1 MATPSAATIVLMVL
15 LLIAP
20 AVFAADY
27 PISWTQ
33 GTSYDDWD
41 SDKDLVAGDTITFTY
56 GPSHTVNVVD
66 KDAYDNCGSDAIS
79 KHSDGSSKIP
89 LVAGTMYFLCPEGN
103 HCAGGMK
110 LSVKVG
116 AADSP
121 SPPTTPTTPATP
133 ATPSTPTTPTTPT
146 TPPTTTTPPTPTP
159 PTTITPPTPA
169 AETPPSK
176 PSTPG
181 GTGAAT
187 TSVNMNFIVIGGSLL
202 LAPLFALLV

>member
-1 MATPSAATIVLMVL
+1 MATPSAATIALMVL
-15 LLIAP
+15 LLVAP

-41 SDKDLVAGDTITFTY
+41 SDKDLVAGDTITFEY

-66 KDAYDNCGSDAIS
+66 KDSYDNCGSDAIS
-79 KHSDGSSKIP
+79 KHSGGSSKIT
-89 LVAGTMYFLCPEGN
+89 LEAGTMYFICPEGN
-103 HCAGGMK
+103 HCADGMK

-116 AADSP
+116 DAETP

-133 ATPSTPTTPTTPT
+133 ATPT
-146 TPPTTTTPPTPTP
+146 
-159 PTTITPPTPA
+159 TPPTPA

-176 PSTPG
+176 PGAPAG

-187 TSVNMNFIVIGGSLL
+187 SSVNMNFIVIGGSLL
-202 LAPLFALLV
+202 LATLFAFLG

>member
-1 MATPSAATIVLMVL
+1 MATPGAATIALMVL
-15 LLIAP
+15 LLVVTS
-20 AVFAADY
+20 VFATDY

-33 GTSYDDWD
+33 GTSYDGWD
-41 SDKDLVAGDTITFTY
+41 SDKNLVAGDTITFEY
-56 GPSHTVNVVD
+56 GPTHSVNVVD

-110 LSVKVG
+110 LSVRVG

-133 ATPSTPTTPTTPT
+133 ATPVTPPTPTTPTTPT
-146 TPPTTTTPPTPTP
+146 PTPATPPTPT
-159 PTTITPPTPA
+159 T
-169 AETPPSK
+169 ETPTK
-176 PSTPG
+176 PSPPAG

-187 TSVNMNFIVIGGSLL
+187 SSVNMNFIMIGGSLL
-202 LAPLFALLV
+202 LASLFAFFG